1 VVSQEDPQNDS
12 SLAIPIVFLISRVTV
27 MRQKEKSLVFFKFS
41 SAFIFFTSLIAVNV
55 LLVPVLQKLGFER
68 GTAYFFINTTFSSL
82 LFTIITLYKE
92 KKEKFIMSRFLR
104 FWSLTALSIAI
115 VCFLFVVR

>member
-1 VVSQEDPQNDS
+1 
-12 SLAIPIVFLISRVTV
+12 VTV

-41 SAFIFFTSLIAVNV
+41 SAFIFFTFLIAVNV
-55 LLVPVLQKLGFER
+55 LLVPVLQILGFER

-92 KKEKFIMSRFLR
+92 KKEQFIMSRFLR